1 MLSLNF
7 CGVQIAVMD
16 ILLNHING
24 RRPLELSKGSN
35 TLLTSL
41 MHFPW
46 PKGTTGDVTREGFPP
61 RWG

>member
-24 RRPLELSKGSN
+24 EKTFGALQ
-35 TLLTSL
+35 
-41 MHFPW
+41 
-46 PKGTTGDVTREGFPP
+46 RE
-61 RWG
+61 